1 VGPHETIYTL
11 DRTHTTFPDF
21 SDSFRAR
28 LYPFGRLT
36 HRIGKAF
43 YQGPWEFLGVALPQ
57 RHQKSRPAKE
67 LWGSSW
73 KRCFERSGTRR
84 GQESRIII
92 ADREWVPRS
101 ALPAPCSEALIYPF
115 RPKMAKVE
123 LRSWRRIF
131 REGAQVGES
140 ATYFSRP
147 TPATRFAN
155 GSMCQYRV

>member
-1 VGPHETIYTL
+1 VE
-11 DRTHTTFPDF
+11 
-21 SDSFRAR
+21 AR

-123 LRSWRRIF
+123 GRISMKMSSCRATLDGGSVTQHRPQYVDPPARQGDQSLSVPLAFSSLAIRR
-131 REGAQVGES
+131 
-140 ATYFSRP
+140 RP
-147 TPATRFAN
+147 WTLERHA
-155 GSMCQYRV
+155 G